1 MFNLRFLLSDY
12 LRDLRYQIL
21 DRKVIIFKDDGDV
34 MSVRPRTFRSLQKII
49 RTCCW
54 DRSISSL
61 LVQVTYIDSERDE
74 ATLPL
79 VLVVVIKASVHAPI
93 LS

>member
-1 MFNLRFLLSDY
+1 MLNLRFLLSDY
-12 LRDLRYQIL
+12 LRNLRYQIL
-21 DRKVIIFKDDGDV
+21 DRKVIIFKDDGGV
-34 MSVRPRTFRSLQKII
+34 RSVHPQTFRSLQKII

-61 LVQVTYIDSERDE
+61 LIQITYIDSERDE

-79 VLVVVIKASVHAPI
+79 VLVIIIKASVHAPI